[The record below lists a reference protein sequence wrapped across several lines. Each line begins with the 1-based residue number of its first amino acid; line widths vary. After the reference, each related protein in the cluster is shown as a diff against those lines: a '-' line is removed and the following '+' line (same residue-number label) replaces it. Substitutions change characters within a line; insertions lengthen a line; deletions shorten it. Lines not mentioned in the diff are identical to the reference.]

1 MNRVIVY
8 FLLLV
13 SSFVFAQE
21 DHESLFKGNE
31 AFKGKKYISSEA
43 DYRVS
48 ASTDKEV
55 KAASYYNL
63 GNSIYRQNQPG
74 EAKFKF
80 LDATI
85 SAKTKKE
92 KHQAYHNLGN
102 TLMLEKN
109 YQGAVESYKN
119 ALRNNPY
126 DEQTRYNYALAKK
139 MLKENPPKSGGGGN
153 DKDKNKDKDQDKN
166 KDQDKKDQ
174 NENKDKDKQNKE
186 GDKEDKGNPQPQGA
200 DKQKIENILEA
211 VNNAEKKIQEKVN
224 ARKEKGVRIQT
235 DKDW

>member
-8 FLLLV
+8 IVLLV
-13 SSFVFAQE
+13 SSFIFAQE
-21 DHESLFKGNE
+21 DHKDLYKGNE
-31 AFKGKKYISSEA
+31 SFKGKKYIASEA

-48 ASTDKEV
+48 ASSDKSV

-63 GNSIYRQNQPG
+63 GNSIYRQNQAG

-80 LDATI
+80 LEATT
-85 SAKTKKE
+85 SATTKTE
-92 KHQAYHNLGN
+92 KHKAFHNLGN

-119 ALRNNPY
+119 ALRNNPQ
-126 DEQTRYNYALAKK
+126 DEETRYNYALAKK
-139 MLKENPPKSGGGGN
+139 MLKENPPKSGGGGKDKDKN
-153 DKDKNKDKDQDKN
+153 KEQDKDKNKDENQ
-166 KDQDKKDQ
+166 KDQ
-174 NENKDKDKQNKE
+174 NENKDKKDQNKE

-200 DKQKIENILEA
+200 DKQKVENILEA

-224 ARKEKGVRIQT
+224 ARKEKGVRVQT

>member
-8 FLLLV
+8 VVLLV
-13 SSFVFAQE
+13 TSFVFAQE
-21 DHESLFKGNE
+21 DHKELYKGNE
-31 AFKGKKYISSEA
+31 AFKGKKYIASEA

-48 ASTDKEV
+48 ASSDKDV
-55 KAASYYNL
+55 KAASQYNL
-63 GNSIYRQNQPG
+63 GNSIYRLNQPG
-74 EAKFKF
+74 EAKFKY
-80 LDATI
+80 LEATT
-85 SAKTKKE
+85 SAKTKEE
-92 KHQAYHNLGN
+92 KHKAFHNLGN

-109 YQGAVESYKN
+109 YQAAVESYKN

-139 MLKENPPKSGGGGN
+139 FLKENPPKSGGGGN
-153 DKDKNKDKDQDKN
+153 DKDKNKDQDQDKN
-166 KDQDKKDQ
+166 KDQDQQDKKENNDKKD
-174 NENKDKDKQNKE
+174 QNKE

-224 ARKEKGVRIQT
+224 ERKEKGVRIQT

>member
-1 MNRVIVY
+1 MNRVIIYIV
-8 FLLLV
+8 LLV
-13 SSFVFAQE
+13 SSFIFAQE
-21 DHESLFKGNE
+21 DHKDLYKGNE
-31 AFKGKKYISSEA
+31 SFKGKKYIASEA

-48 ASTDKEV
+48 ASSDKNV

-63 GNSIYRQNQPG
+63 GNSIYRLNQPG

-80 LDATI
+80 FEATT
-85 SAKTKKE
+85 SAKTKDE
-92 KHQAYHNLGN
+92 KHKAFHNLGN
-102 TLMLEKN
+102 TLMLEQN
-109 YQGAVESYKN
+109 YQAAVESYKN

-126 DEQTRYNYALAKK
+126 DDQTRYNYALAKK
-139 MLKENPPKSGGGGN
+139 LLKENPPKSGGGGK

-166 KDQDKKDQ
+166 KDQDQQDKKD
-174 NENKDKDKQNKE
+174 QNKE

-224 ARKEKGVRIQT
+224 ARKEKGVRVQT

>member
-1 MNRVIVY
+1 MNRIIVY
-8 FLLLV
+8 IVLLV
-13 SSFVFAQE
+13 SSFIFAQE
-21 DHESLFKGNE
+21 DHKDLYKGNE
-31 AFKGKKYISSEA
+31 SFKGKKYIASEA

-48 ASTDKEV
+48 ASSDKNV

-63 GNSIYRQNQPG
+63 GNSIYRLNQPG
-74 EAKFKF
+74 EAKFNF
-80 LDATI
+80 FEATI
-85 SAKTKKE
+85 SAKTKEE
-92 KHQAYHNLGN
+92 KHKAFHNLGN

-109 YQGAVESYKN
+109 YQAAVETYKN

-139 MLKENPPKSGGGGN
+139 MLKENPPKNNDGGN
-153 DKDKNKDKDQDKN
+153 DKEKDKDKNKDQDQ
-166 KDQDKKDQ
+166 QDKKDK
-174 NENKDKDKQNKE
+174 KDQNKE
-186 GDKEDKGNPQPQGA
+186 GDKEEKGNPKPQGE

-224 ARKEKGVRIQT
+224 SRKAKGVRIQT

>member
-8 FLLLV
+8 IVLLV
-13 SSFVFAQE
+13 SSFIFAQE
-21 DHESLFKGNE
+21 DHKDLYKGNE
-31 AFKGKKYISSEA
+31 SFKGKKYIASEA

-48 ASTDKEV
+48 ASSDKKV
-55 KAASYYNL
+55 KAASYYNM
-63 GNSIYRQNQPG
+63 GNSIYRLNQPG

-80 LDATI
+80 FEATT
-85 SAKTKKE
+85 SAKTKDE
-92 KHQAYHNLGN
+92 KHKAFHNLGN

-139 MLKENPPKSGGGGN
+139 FLKENPPKSGGGGN

-166 KDQDKKDQ
+166 KDQDQQDKKDK
-174 NENKDKDKQNKE
+174 KDQNKE
-186 GDKEDKGNPQPQGA
+186 GDKEDKGNPKPQGA

-224 ARKEKGVRIQT
+224 SRKEKGVRVQT

>member
-8 FLLLV
+8 VVLLV
-13 SSFVFAQE
+13 TSFVFAQE
-21 DHESLFKGNE
+21 DHKELYNGNE
-31 AFKGKKYISSEA
+31 AFKGKKYIASEA

-48 ASTDKEV
+48 ASSDKDV
-55 KAASYYNL
+55 KAASQYNL
-63 GNSIYRQNQPG
+63 GNSIYRLNQPG
-74 EAKFKF
+74 EAKFKY
-80 LDATI
+80 LEATT
-85 SAKTKKE
+85 SAKTKEE
-92 KHQAYHNLGN
+92 KHKAFHNLGN

-109 YQGAVESYKN
+109 YQAAVESYKN

-139 MLKENPPKSGGGGN
+139 FLKENPPKSGGGGN
-153 DKDKNKDKDQDKN
+153 DKDKNKDQDQDKN
-166 KDQDKKDQ
+166 KDQDQQDKKENNDKKD
-174 NENKDKDKQNKE
+174 QNKE

-224 ARKEKGVRIQT
+224 ERKEKGVRIQT

>member
-8 FLLLV
+8 IVLLV
-13 SSFVFAQE
+13 SSFIFAQE
-21 DHESLFKGNE
+21 DHKDLYKGNE
-31 AFKGKKYISSEA
+31 SFKGKKYIASEA

-48 ASTDKEV
+48 ASSDKKV
-55 KAASYYNL
+55 KAASYYNM
-63 GNSIYRQNQPG
+63 GNSIYRLNQPG

-80 LDATI
+80 FEATT
-85 SAKTKKE
+85 SAKTKDE
-92 KHQAYHNLGN
+92 KHKAFHNLGN

-139 MLKENPPKSGGGGN
+139 FLKENPPKSGGGGN
-153 DKDKNKDKDQDKN
+153 DKDKNKDKDQEKN
-166 KDQDKKDQ
+166 KDQDQQDKKDK
-174 NENKDKDKQNKE
+174 KDQNKE
-186 GDKEDKGNPQPQGA
+186 GDKEDKGNPKPQGA

-224 ARKEKGVRIQT
+224 SRKEKGVRVQT

>member
-8 FLLLV
+8 IVLLV
-13 SSFVFAQE
+13 SSFIFAQE
-21 DHESLFKGNE
+21 DHKDLYKGNE
-31 AFKGKKYISSEA
+31 SFKGKKYIASEA

-48 ASTDKEV
+48 ASSDKSV

-63 GNSIYRQNQPG
+63 GNSIYRQNQAG

-80 LDATI
+80 LEATT
-85 SAKTKKE
+85 SATTKIE
-92 KHQAYHNLGN
+92 KHKAFHNLGN

-119 ALRNNPY
+119 ALRNNPQ
-126 DEQTRYNYALAKK
+126 DEETRYNYALAKK
-139 MLKENPPKSGGGGN
+139 MLKENPPKN
-153 DKDKNKDKDQDKN
+153 DKGGKDKDKN
-166 KDQDKKDQ
+166 KDQDKDKNKDENQKDQ
-174 NENKDKDKQNKE
+174 NENKDKKDQNKE

-200 DKQKIENILEA
+200 DKQKVENILEA

-224 ARKEKGVRIQT
+224 ARKEKGVRVQT